1 MVLCAFLFVRVP
13 FSFGVLGSSMV
24 SAPSHLLFI
33 YLSSLDLLEIGN
45 WNWKLDFLH
54 VYELRASCSI
64 NLLQHKYTCNFIC
77 NCGGNKINTLLK

>member
-13 FSFGVLGSSMV
+13 FSFGVKGSSMV

-45 WNWKLDFLH
+45 WKWKLDFLL
-54 VYELRASCSI
+54 V
-64 NLLQHKYTCNFIC
+64 TCIPQFSQQDLS
-77 NCGGNKINTLLK
+77 KSSRV